1 MMINTTREALLEPLL
16 QISGV
21 VERRQTLPIL
31 ANVLIQCHGN
41 HAQLTATDL
50 EVEMR
55 TRAECECSEEFELT
69 LPARKLLDICKAL
82 PEEAV
87 IKIKIDGERATLT
100 SGRGRYVLGMLSA
113 AEYPAIEATA
123 SNVSFKMT
131 EGQLKQLIE
140 KTSFAMAQQD
150 VRYYLNGMLLEIT
163 SNRVRAVATDGH
175 RLALSDV
182 AVDLGDLEEQ
192 KIILPRK
199 AVLELGRMLRES
211 DDPVNVDISTNH
223 VRFTHGITTFTSK
236 LIDGRF
242 PDYERVI
249 PPQGTAMLE
258 VDRDVLKQALQRAS
272 ILSNE
277 KYRGIRFTLSKD
289 QLHLVANNP
298 EQEEAEEEVAVS
310 YDGEEMSIGFN
321 VGYLLD
327 VLGVIDTETV
337 KMSLTDPNS
346 SSVITDNQSDDSRY
360 VVMPMRL

>member
-1 MMINTTREALLEPLL
+1 MMINTTREALLDPLL

-41 HAQLTATDL
+41 HAVLTATDL

-55 TRAECECSEEFELT
+55 TRAECDCSEEFELT

-82 PEEAV
+82 PEGAA
-87 IKIKIDGERATLT
+87 IKLKIDGERATLT
-100 SGRGRYVLGMLSA
+100 SGRGRYVLGMLA
-113 AEYPAIEATA
+113 ASEYPAIETTV
-123 SNVSFKMT
+123 SNSQFKIT
-131 EGQLKQLIE
+131 EKQLKGLIE

-150 VRYYLNGMLLEIT
+150 VRYYLNGMLLEVT

-182 AVDLGDLEEQ
+182 AVDLGDFEEQ
-192 KIILPRK
+192 RIILPRK
-199 AVLELGRMLRES
+199 AVLELGRMLRDN
-211 DDPVNVDISTNH
+211 DDPVAVDISTNH
-223 VRFTHGITTFTSK
+223 VRFTHGTTTFTSK

-249 PPQGTAMLE
+249 PPAGTSTLE

-277 KYRGIRFTLSKD
+277 KYRGIRYTLSKD
-289 QLHLVANNP
+289 NLQLVANNP
-298 EQEEAEEEVAVS
+298 EQEEAEEEIAVS
-310 YDGEEMSIGFN
+310 YSGDEMSIGFN

-327 VLGVIDTETV
+327 VLGVIETAV
-337 KMSLTDPNS
+337 VRMTLTDPNS
-346 SSVITDNQSDDSRY
+346 SSVITDSESDNSRY